1 MGKMRARITPV
12 KADIQRVNERCW
24 QTICEAQATSNAIM
38 MIAVKRHFGLGAK
51 RIKELAEYFDKVR
64 EEFSVYEND
73 GILIKKISDELQ
85 DVGIDVSQ
93 AWDVPQT
100 FEEVAAEC
108 RKRNK
113 PVINVGEAR
122 GIREAF
128 DGFKWLMEHQKGE

>member
-1 MGKMRARITPV
+1 MRARVTPT
-12 KADIQRVNERCW
+12 KMDTQRVNEQCW

-51 RIKELAEYFDKVR
+51 RIKELAESFEKVKQ
-64 EEFSVYEND
+64 EFNEYETD
-73 GILIKKISDELQ
+73 GILIQKISDELQ
-85 DVGIDVSQ
+85 DVGIDVGQ

-100 FEEVAAEC
+100 FEELAAEC